1 MISELPSD
9 PTVLD
14 QAIPQRIPD
23 GANSDPSDNLKARL
37 ATIVAERDEYVR
49 ALREREAELARVQ
62 QIGKV
67 GGVEVDLRSGFRNR
81 RSPEYLTI
89 HGLPPSAVN
98 ETHQDWV
105 ARIHPD
111 DRERTERQFLDAVA
125 GDVEDYSSEY
135 RIVRPSDGQVRWISV
150 VAKIERDEAGQA
162 LRLVGAHIDITDRML
177 AQETLRESEER
188 FRLIADSAPV
198 PIWVRQLDGKWE
210 FANRA
215 LQAFLGTSFEETLA
229 FDWASIVHPEDL
241 PRIVQEHNAGKS
253 SVKSFV
259 LEGRFRRAD
268 GEWRWLRAEILP
280 RYDAVSRHIG
290 FIGVAYDVTNAKH
303 AEENLK
309 RINEGLHVQIE
320 RRTREHDRLWN
331 VSQDLLLVLDHEGR
345 WLSVN
350 PAWSSVLGWTET
362 ELMNGLEPATSLLP
376 EPFLAAARD
385 LGRFALDPRA
395 TRFENRFPHRD
406 GTMRSI
412 SWTSVIDNDAIFAVG
427 RDVTAE
433 REAEAALRAAED
445 QLRQSHK
452 MEAIGQLT
460 GGIAHDFNNLL
471 TGIIGGLAIVQRRI
485 DSGRYDDVAR
495 FMQAAT
501 ASAHRAAALTH
512 RLLAFS
518 RRQPLAPRTLDVCQ
532 LVRGMEEMIQRSLG
546 EQVRLSIG
554 CETLPLI
561 VEADPHQLENAI
573 LNLAINARDAMPD
586 GGKLAIACR
595 FVAIDGRQATLH
607 EPIEPGDYVAI
618 DVCDHGV
625 GMDAETIKRA
635 FDPFFTTKPIG
646 QGTGLGLSMVYGF
659 AKQSKG
665 HVRIDSQ
672 KGAGTTLTIL
682 LPRSEAGTNAMDA
695 EGAGAIAK
703 TSSGESILLVE
714 DEAAVRLVVA
724 DLLTEIG
731 YRVTQAESAPEALEL
746 LERLPDLHMLITD
759 VGLPGMDGR
768 QLAERVLASRPRAKV
783 LFMTGYAE
791 RAVSSAE
798 LLTSGA
804 PVIVKPFAVETFAE
818 TVRKALDSR
827 AAP

>member
-1 MISELPSD
+1 MS
-9 PTVLD
+9 
-14 QAIPQRIPD
+14 
-23 GANSDPSDNLKARL
+23 
-37 ATIVAERDEYVR
+37 

-81 RSPEYLTI
+81 RSPEYLLI
-89 HGLPPSAVN
+89 HGLPPSAAN

-105 ARIHPD
+105 GRIHPD
-111 DRERTERQFLDAVA
+111 DRERTERQFLEAVA
-125 GDVEDYSSEY
+125 GHAVDYLSEY
-135 RIVRPSDGQVRWISV
+135 RIVRPNDGEVRWIRV

-162 LRLVGAHIDITDRML
+162 IRLVGAHIDITDRML

-198 PIWVRQLDGKWE
+198 PILVCQRDGKWE

-215 LQAFLGTSFEETLA
+215 LQAFLGTNVEDAPA
-229 FDWASIVHPEDL
+229 FDWVSIVHPEDL
-241 PRIVQEHNAGKS
+241 PRILQEHYANKS
-253 SVKSFV
+253 SEKSFV

-268 GEWRWLRAEILP
+268 GEWRWVRAEILP
-280 RYDAVSRHIG
+280 RYDAVSRHVG
-290 FIGVAYDVTNAKH
+290 FIGVAYDITIAKQ
-303 AEENLK
+303 AEEDLK

-331 VSQDLLLVLDHEGR
+331 VSQDLLLILDHQGR

-362 ELMNGLEPATSLLP
+362 ELMNGFAPATSLLP

-385 LGRFALDPRA
+385 LVGFALDPHA
-395 TRFENRFPHRD
+395 TRFENRFAHRD

-518 RRQPLAPRTLDVCQ
+518 RRQPLAPRTLDVCH

-554 CETLPLI
+554 CEALPLI

-586 GGKLAIACR
+586 GGKLTIACGL
-595 FVAIDGRQATLH
+595 VAIDGRQATLH

-618 DVCDHGV
+618 DVRDHGV

-682 LPRSEAGTNAMDA
+682 LPQSKAGLDRAGA
-695 EGAGAIAK
+695 ESAGAIAK
-703 TSSGESILLVE
+703 ASSGESILLVE
-714 DEAAVRLVVA
+714 DEVAVRLVVA
-724 DLLTEIG
+724 DLLSEIG
-731 YRVTQAESAPEALEL
+731 YRVTQAENAPEALEL

-791 RAVSSAE
+791 RAIPSAE
-798 LLTSGA
+798 LLTSGGQ
-804 PVIVKPFAVETFAE
+804 VIVKPFVVETFAE
-818 TVRKALDSR
+818 TVRKVLDSR
-827 AAP
+827 TAP

>member
-1 MISELPSD
+1 
-9 PTVLD
+9 
-14 QAIPQRIPD
+14 
-23 GANSDPSDNLKARL
+23 
-37 ATIVAERDEYVR
+37 
-49 ALREREAELARVQ
+49 
-62 QIGKV
+62 
-67 GGVEVDLRSGFRNR
+67 
-81 RSPEYLTI
+81 
-89 HGLPPSAVN
+89 
-98 ETHQDWV
+98 
-105 ARIHPD
+105 
-111 DRERTERQFLDAVA
+111 
-125 GDVEDYSSEY
+125 
-135 RIVRPSDGQVRWISV
+135 
-150 VAKIERDEAGQA
+150 
-162 LRLVGAHIDITDRML
+162 
-177 AQETLRESEER
+177 
-188 FRLIADSAPV
+188 
-198 PIWVRQLDGKWE
+198 
-210 FANRA
+210 
-215 LQAFLGTSFEETLA
+215 
-229 FDWASIVHPEDL
+229 
-241 PRIVQEHNAGKS
+241 
-253 SVKSFV
+253 
-259 LEGRFRRAD
+259 
-268 GEWRWLRAEILP
+268 
-280 RYDAVSRHIG
+280 
-290 FIGVAYDVTNAKH
+290 
-303 AEENLK
+303 
-309 RINEGLHVQIE
+309 
-320 RRTREHDRLWN
+320 
-331 VSQDLLLVLDHEGR
+331 
-345 WLSVN
+345 
-350 PAWSSVLGWTET
+350 
-362 ELMNGLEPATSLLP
+362 
-376 EPFLAAARD
+376 LAAARD
-385 LGRFALDPRA
+385 LVRFALDPDA

-518 RRQPLAPRTLDVCQ
+518 RRQPLAPRTLDVCH

-554 CETLPLI
+554 CESLPLI

-586 GGKLAIACR
+586 GGNLAIACR
-595 FVAIDGRQATLH
+595 CVAIDGRQTTLH
-607 EPIEPGDYVAI
+607 EPIEPGEYVAI
-618 DVCDHGV
+618 DVRDHGV

-665 HVRIDSQ
+665 YVRIDSQ

-682 LPRSEAGTNAMDA
+682 LPRSKAGMERGDA
-695 EGAGAIAK
+695 ENGGAIAK

-714 DEAAVRLVVA
+714 DEVAVRLVVA

-798 LLTSGA
+798 LLTSGGQ
-804 PVIVKPFAVETFAE
+804 VIVKPFVVETFAQ

-827 AAP
+827 TAP